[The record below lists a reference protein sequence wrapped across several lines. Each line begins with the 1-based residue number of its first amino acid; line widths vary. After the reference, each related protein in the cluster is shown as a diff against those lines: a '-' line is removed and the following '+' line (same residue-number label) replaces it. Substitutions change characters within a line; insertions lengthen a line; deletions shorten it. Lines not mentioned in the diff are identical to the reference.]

1 MDNLK
6 ALGRGT
12 QVMFIA
18 AVLLLIVM
26 FFHWQDFGRPP
37 SAPSS
42 FRMRGTASGAS

>member
-1 MDNLK
+1 MDKLK

-26 FFHWQDFGRPP
+26 FFHWQEVGHRPRLVRP
-37 SAPSS
+37 ECA
-42 FRMRGTASGAS
+42 GTGSGAS

>member
-26 FFHWQDFGRPP
+26 FFHWQEVGHPP
-37 SAPSS
+37 SARSA
-42 FRMRGTASGAS
+42 RMRGTGSGAS